1 MPPTDSLALPSTGV
15 RGVVVAVVGA
25 GVAAA
30 VLLRYGATGRGAVA
44 ASLAALL
51 VVLSAIDLER
61 RVLPNAIVLPAIA
74 VALPLQALLSP
85 GRLLEWTLAA
95 FGAALVLLLPL
106 LAGRAGVGMGD
117 VKLAF
122 LLGLVLGQG
131 VLLAIVVA
139 SLAVLPAALALLAR
153 HGAPAMRMGVPS
165 APSSRSE
172 PSLRCCWARRPRARG
187 GICRYGSRH
196 RQAAAVVAPRRA
208 RSCPWRGVR

>member
-1 MPPTDSLALPSTGV
+1 MPPNDSSAFAATSLGV
-15 RGVVVAVVGA
+15 RGVVVAAVGA

-74 VALPLQALLSP
+74 VALPAQALLSP
-85 GRLLEWTLAA
+85 GRWLESTLAA
-95 FGAALVLLLPL
+95 FGAALMLLLPL

-122 LLGLVLGQG
+122 LLGLVLGEG
-131 VLLAIVVA
+131 VMLAIVVA
-139 SLAVLPAALALLAR
+139 SLAVLPAALALFAR
-153 HGAPAMRMGVPS
+153 HGVAAMRMGVPFG
-165 APSSRSE
+165 PFL
-172 PSLRCCWARRPRARG
+172 SLG
-187 GICRYGSRH
+187 
-196 RQAAAVVAPRRA
+196 AVVALLV
-208 RSCPWRGVR
+208 G

>member
-25 GVAAA
+25 GVATA
-30 VLLRYGATGRGAVA
+30 VLLRYGPTGRGAVA

-153 HGAPAMRMGVPS
+153 HGAPALRMGVPFG
-165 APSSRSE
+165 PFL
-172 PSLRCCWARRPRARG
+172 SLG
-187 GICRYGSRH
+187 
-196 RQAAAVVAPRRA
+196 AVVALLL
-208 RSCPWRGVR
+208 G

>member
-1 MPPTDSLALPSTGV
+1 MPPTDSSALPSTGV

-30 VLLRYGATGRGAVA
+30 VLLHYGATSRGAVA

-153 HGAPAMRMGVPS
+153 HGPPAMRMGVPFG
-165 APSSRSE
+165 PFL
-172 PSLRCCWARRPRARG
+172 SLG
-187 GICRYGSRH
+187 
-196 RQAAAVVAPRRA
+196 AVVALLL
-208 RSCPWRGVR
+208 G